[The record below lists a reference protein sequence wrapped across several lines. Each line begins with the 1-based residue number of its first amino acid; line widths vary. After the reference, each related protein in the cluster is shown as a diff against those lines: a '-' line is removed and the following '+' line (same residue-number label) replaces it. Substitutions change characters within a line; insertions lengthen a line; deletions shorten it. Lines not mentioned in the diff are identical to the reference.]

1 VARGTVSAEG
11 CSMNAAFALDHDS
24 DVQIPPYAQKPAR
37 APAPALAIPAELST
51 LFEESAKMKTS
62 FWRLEDRERRG
73 FLRYIEEAK
82 TPHTRERRA
91 AIIAMSLM
99 GLARDIKDE
108 R

>member
-1 VARGTVSAEG
+1 
-11 CSMNAAFALDHDS
+11 MNAAFARDLDS
-24 DVQIPPYAQKPAR
+24 DVQHTPYAQKPAR
-37 APAPALAIPAELST
+37 APVLAIPGELSS

-99 GLARDIKDE
+99 GLARDIKDD